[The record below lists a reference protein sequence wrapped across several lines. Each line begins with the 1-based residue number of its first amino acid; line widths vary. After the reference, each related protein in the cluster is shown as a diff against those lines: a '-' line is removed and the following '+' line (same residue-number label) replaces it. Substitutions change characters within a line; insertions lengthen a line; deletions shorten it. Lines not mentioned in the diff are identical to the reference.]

1 MKIRGR
7 WFLSGLCTVITLA
20 LLLTGCGGG
29 GGGSVTPATGVVKVS
44 LTDAPTT
51 EFDHVWVTVKEIRF
65 HMSQLCDDPADGG
78 WLRYPLPA
86 PVTIDLAT
94 LNNGIWDTL
103 WGGIVLPVG
112 HYQQIRVI
120 LAGTDDPLTAS
131 ANAKGLTFNNQV
143 CDDGNAS
150 PLIIPAAKNGIK
162 LIGSFTVTTAKPLH
176 IVVDFDITHDVVE
189 TGNGKY
195 ILKPRLKYYIVSVQE
210 TGAIVGTLLRTD
222 GSPFANYTG
231 VNVVIKA
238 EAPETIALPNSQTA
252 TFMGVK
258 RATTVRPDGTFVLSP
273 LPAMSGQT
281 YDLVIRGEGLRT
293 MILRGVPAEPG
304 TTKDTPSMFNVEL
317 KSGRSYLTSAQVV
330 NEDTSPFEPVVGA
343 SVGFFQTLPGPG
355 EIPYLIRFRHVNPR
369 YGTFGN
375 FPLAYGKL
383 LVGTYNPKALIQ
395 PFSGVE
401 PLEGPDSYAAYATA
415 PFFWPSGP
423 KLYSPVDT
431 FNRFLLTPQQITD
444 PPDCDLDDDDDDA
457 SNVDKGYYAVCGGVV
472 VDHVRK
478 HDLEEGKYDFQSCD
492 TNGKDFKS
500 HKKGKPVKLDN
511 RKPTKIKIKFKK

>member
-1 MKIRGR
+1 
-7 WFLSGLCTVITLA
+7 
-20 LLLTGCGGG
+20 
-29 GGGSVTPATGVVKVS
+29 
-44 LTDAPTT
+44 
-51 EFDHVWVTVKEIRF
+51 
-65 HMSQLCDDPADGG
+65 
-78 WLRYPLPA
+78 
-86 PVTIDLAT
+86 
-94 LNNGIWDTL
+94 
-103 WGGIVLPVG
+103 
-112 HYQQIRVI
+112 
-120 LAGTDDPLTAS
+120 
-131 ANAKGLTFNNQV
+131 
-143 CDDGNAS
+143 
-150 PLIIPAAKNGIK
+150 
-162 LIGSFTVTTAKPLH
+162 VTTAKPLH

-273 LPAMSGQT
+273 LPAMAGQT

-395 PFSGVE
+395 AFSGVE